1 MSKGFLV
8 CLLAVAISGAAGAQT
23 ASSTP
28 AATRTAEHE
37 TPAAE
42 RLIATAESPQL
53 EDLLNEVLERN
64 PDLASLRA
72 AARASA
78 QREPQVRSLPDP
90 MAGATAFLWAPETRV
105 GPQQG
110 MISLTQKFPWFGKL
124 ELKGRVALAETA
136 AAQAAVEAKRLDL
149 ITETRRLYYELGFLD
164 TYESVVKQDRDTL
177 SHYEELARARYAAGV
192 GVEQAVVKIQAEI
205 TRDSARLL
213 DIESRRTTLVA
224 TLNALRNRPQSEPL
238 GVTPLPAAAR
248 PALNLPEIEQSAH
261 ENRPEVAGAD
271 AMIERAR
278 LMNEL
283 AKKQFRPD
291 IVLGL
296 SYTAVGDRTDPAG
309 RLNPPPHNGHDI
321 LGISAG
327 INIPLWRHRL
337 EAGVYESESR
347 QTEAAEHR
355 QAVVTNIDRSLG
367 DLVSRLPLIAQRLDL
382 FRKVL
387 NVQAREAL
395 RSAEAGYAA
404 GTLKAL
410 DLLDAERVLLQVRT
424 ATARAQADYDI
435 AIAQLEGAVGAPISP
450 AAAAQ
455 GDSK

>member
-8 CLLAVAISGAAGAQT
+8 CLLAVAITGTVGAQAASSNPAAQRAAGNEA
-23 ASSTP
+23 P
-28 AATRTAEHE
+28 AT
-37 TPAAE
+37 E
-42 RLIATAESPQL
+42 RLVASAESPQL
-53 EDLLNEVLERN
+53 EALIKEVLERN

-78 QREPQVRSLPDP
+78 QRESQVSSLPDP

-105 GPQQG
+105 GPQLG
-110 MISLTQKFPWFGKL
+110 MIRLSQRFPWFGKL
-124 ELKGRVALAETA
+124 ALKGRVALAETA
-136 AAQAAVEAKRLDL
+136 VAQAEVEAKRLDL

-164 TYESVVKQDRDTL
+164 TYAAVVKRDRGTL

-192 GVEQAVVKIQAEI
+192 GVEQSVIKIQAEI
-205 TRDSARLL
+205 TRDSTRLL
-213 DIESRRTTLVA
+213 DIEARRRTLVA
-224 TLNALRNRPQSEPL
+224 TINALRNRPQYDQVEVA
-238 GVTPLPAAAR
+238 GLPSLPS
-248 PALNLPEIEQSAH
+248 PALDLDQIERRAL

-271 AMIERAR
+271 AMIERAK

-291 IVLGL
+291 ITLGL
-296 SYTAVGDRTDPAG
+296 SYTAVGNRTDPAG
-309 RLNPPPHNGHDI
+309 RLNPPPDNGHDI
-321 LGISAG
+321 LGVMAG

-337 EAGVYESESR
+337 EAGVRETENR
-347 QTEAAEHR
+347 QTQAAENR
-355 QAVVTNIDRSLG
+355 QAVVTKIDRSLG
-367 DLVSRLPLIAQRLDL
+367 DLASRLPLIAQRLDL
-382 FRKVL
+382 FHTVL
-387 NVQAREAL
+387 NVQAKEAL

-435 AIAQLEGAVGAPISP
+435 AIAQLEGAVGAPIPP
-450 AAAAQ
+450 AAAAE